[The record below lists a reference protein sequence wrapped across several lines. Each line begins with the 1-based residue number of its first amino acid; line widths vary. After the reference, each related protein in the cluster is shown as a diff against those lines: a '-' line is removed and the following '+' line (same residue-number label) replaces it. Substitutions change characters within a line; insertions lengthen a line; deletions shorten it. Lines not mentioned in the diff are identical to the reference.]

1 MNPDHVA
8 AFTTVIAHC
17 QAFKIF
23 YNGRDVI
30 VPLARGCA
38 EFSYQGSNPEMK
50 RKNRGAV
57 PLCRA
62 LKQKLKFIHQDLG
75 RPQIRD
81 SFLQ

>member
-1 MNPDHVA
+1 MEDSNYIYSVLILGE
-8 AFTTVIAHC
+8 FIV
-17 QAFKIF
+17 
-23 YNGRDVI
+23 NGRDVI

>member
-1 MNPDHVA
+1 
-8 AFTTVIAHC
+8 
-17 QAFKIF
+17 
-23 YNGRDVI
+23 
-30 VPLARGCA
+30 
-38 EFSYQGSNPEMK
+38 MK